1 MTTLQQSDRTYSRGA
16 LEARLELAE
25 RALVYSNR
33 NIQITTEILIQASEE
48 MLPLLVERTENIA
61 NIAAL
66 VQTIREQVESETER
80 ELLDAASAS
89 WLSAHK
95 YGPSLHQLIDKQRSA
110 AAGPAMAN
118 VMLPFLLDNASWRA
132 FVQFLRAQ
140 LGPAG
145 PYKQWKRGLAGRASE
160 FVRANQDL
168 KSAVAERGRIAEK
181 LSQFASIVEC
191 SNDAIIMHTLDG
203 TIASW
208 NAGAE
213 NIYGYSA
220 NEVVGRHRTFLLAAD
235 EADEL
240 PAILELLKR
249 GERNPVKET
258 VHIGKE
264 QRRIEVSEM
273 LSAVKDTSG
282 KVVGA
287 VAITRY
293 IGGQKTQK
301 SDATKPSSQGW
312 EVSP

>member
-1 MTTLQQSDRTYSRGA
+1 MTTTQTDQTSFRSA

-48 MLPLLVERTENIA
+48 VLPLLVERTENSA

-66 VQTIREQVESETER
+66 VQSIRERVESETER

-89 WLSAHK
+89 WTATHK

-110 AAGPAMAN
+110 AAGQAMAN

-140 LGPAG
+140 AGPTG
-145 PYKQWKRGLAGRASE
+145 PYKQWKRGLASRASE
-160 FVRANQDL
+160 FVRANQEL
-168 KSAVAERGRIAEK
+168 KSAVAERGRVAER
-181 LSQFASIVEC
+181 LSQLASIVEC

-208 NAGAE
+208 NIGAE
-213 NIYGYSA
+213 NVYGYSA
-220 NEVVGRHRTFLLAAD
+220 NEVVGRPRSVLLPANQP
-235 EADEL
+235 DEL
-240 PAILELLKR
+240 PAILEMLKR
-249 GERNPVKET
+249 GEKTELKET
-258 VHIGKE
+258 VHLGKGNV
-264 QRRIEVSEM
+264 RIEVSEM
-273 LSAVKDTSG
+273 LSAVKDASG

-287 VAITRY
+287 VAIIRDVS
-293 IGGQKTQK
+293 GRKTQK
-301 SDATKPSSQGW
+301 SDATQRLLRGW
-312 EVSP
+312 QVSP

>member
-1 MTTLQQSDRTYSRGA
+1 MTNVQQSDQISSRTA

-48 MLPLLVERTENIA
+48 VIPLLVERTENSAKIA
-61 NIAAL
+61 TLI
-66 VQTIREQVESETER
+66 QTIRDQVESETER
-80 ELLDAASAS
+80 ELLDTTSAA

-140 LGPAG
+140 IGPAG
-145 PYKQWKRGLAGRASE
+145 PYKQWKRGLPNRASE
-160 FVRANQDL
+160 FVRANQEL

-181 LSQFASIVEC
+181 LSQLSSIVEC

-213 NIYGYSA
+213 NIYGYCA
-220 NEVVGRHRTFLLAAD
+220 NEVVGRPRSVLLPADQPDDLLAV
-235 EADEL
+235 
-240 PAILELLKR
+240 LEILKR
-249 GERNPVKET
+249 GERTQLKET
-258 VHIGKE
+258 VHIGKNNI
-264 QRRIEVSEM
+264 QIEVSEM
-273 LSAVKDTSG
+273 LSPVKDVSG
-282 KVVGA
+282 KVVGV
-287 VAITRY
+287 VAITRD
-293 IGGQKTQK
+293 ISGRRTQN
-301 SDATKPSSQGW
+301 SNL
-312 EVSP
+312 

>member
-1 MTTLQQSDRTYSRGA
+1 MTTLQQSDQISSRTA
-16 LEARLELAE
+16 LEAKLELAE

-48 MLPLLVERTENIA
+48 VLPLLVERTENIA

-66 VQTIREQVESETER
+66 VQGLREQVESESER

-95 YGPSLHQLIDKQRSA
+95 YGTSLHQLIDKQRSA

-140 LGPAG
+140 LGPTTG
-145 PYKQWKRGLAGRASE
+145 PFKQWKRGLAGRASE
-160 FVRANQDL
+160 FVRANQEL
-168 KSAVAERGRIAEK
+168 KCAVAERGRIAEK
-181 LSQFASIVEC
+181 LSQFTSIVEC

-208 NAGAE
+208 NIGAE

-220 NEVVGRHRTFLLAAD
+220 NEVVGRPRTWLLPD
-235 EADEL
+235 EQADEL
-240 PAILELLKR
+240 PGILELLKR
-249 GERNPVKET
+249 GERTAAKAKET
-258 VHIGKE
+258 IHIGKG

-273 LSAVKDTSG
+273 LSAVKDAG
-282 KVVGA
+282 GRVVGA
-287 VAITRY
+287 VAIIRD
-293 IGGQKTQK
+293 ISGRNVASNQL
-301 SDATKPSSQGW
+301 PR
-312 EVSP
+312 

>member
-1 MTTLQQSDRTYSRGA
+1 MTTLQQSDQTSSRSV
-16 LEARLELAE
+16 LEAMLELAE
-25 RALVYSNR
+25 QALVYSNR

-48 MLPLLVERTENIA
+48 VLPLLVERTDNIA
-61 NIAAL
+61 NIAML
-66 VQTIREQVESETER
+66 VQSIREKVESETER

-95 YGPSLHQLIDKQRSA
+95 YGPSLHQLIDKQRNA

-140 LGPAG
+140 VGPTG
-145 PYKQWKRGLAGRASE
+145 PYKQWKRGLASRASE
-160 FVRANQDL
+160 FVRANQEL

-208 NAGAE
+208 NSGAE

-220 NEVVGRHRTFLLAAD
+220 NEVVGRPRAFLLPAD
-235 EADEL
+235 QPDDLTAN
-240 PAILELLKR
+240 LEILKR
-249 GERNPVKET
+249 GERTELKET
-258 VHIGKE
+258 VHIGKNDL
-264 QRRIEVSEM
+264 RIEVSEM
-273 LSAVKDTSG
+273 LSPVKDTSG
-282 KVVGA
+282 RVVGA
-287 VAITRY
+287 VAITRN
-293 IGGQKTQK
+293 ISGRRPQKR
-301 SDATKPSSQGW
+301 DL
-312 EVSP
+312 

>member
-1 MTTLQQSDRTYSRGA
+1 MTTLQSDQTSSRSA

-25 RALVYSNR
+25 QALVYSNR

-48 MLPLLVERTENIA
+48 VLPLLVERTENSA
-61 NIAAL
+61 NIAML

-89 WLSAHK
+89 YLSAHK
-95 YGPSLHQLIDKQRSA
+95 YGPSLHQLIDKQRNA

-140 LGPAG
+140 VGPTG
-145 PYKQWKRGLAGRASE
+145 PYKQWKRGLASRAGE
-160 FVRANQDL
+160 FVRANQEL
-168 KSAVAERGRIAEK
+168 KSAVAERGRIEEK

-191 SNDAIIMHTLDG
+191 SNDAIILHTLDG

-208 NAGAE
+208 NIGAE

-220 NEVVGRHRTFLLAAD
+220 SEIVGRDRSVLLPADEPDDLLAV
-235 EADEL
+235 
-240 PAILELLKR
+240 LEILKR
-249 GERNPVKET
+249 GERTPLKEA
-258 VHIGKE
+258 VHIGKD

-273 LSAVKDTSG
+273 MSAVKDASG

-287 VAITRY
+287 VAITRD
-293 IGGQKTQK
+293 ISGRRT
-301 SDATKPSSQGW
+301 
-312 EVSP
+312 

>member
-1 MTTLQQSDRTYSRGA
+1 MQTEQTSSRNA

-48 MLPLLVERTENIA
+48 VLPLLVERTENSA

-66 VQTIREQVESETER
+66 VQSIRGQVESETER
-80 ELLDAASAS
+80 ELLDIASAS

-110 AAGPAMAN
+110 AAGQAMAN

-140 LGPAG
+140 VGPTG
-145 PYKQWKRGLAGRASE
+145 PYKQWKRGLASRASE
-160 FVRANQDL
+160 FVRANQEL
-168 KSAVAERGRIAEK
+168 KSAVAERGRIAER
-181 LSQFASIVEC
+181 LSQLASIVEC

-208 NAGAE
+208 NIGAE
-213 NIYGYSA
+213 NVYGYSA
-220 NEVVGRHRTFLLAAD
+220 NEVVGRPRSVLLPTD
-235 EADEL
+235 QPDEL
-240 PAILELLKR
+240 PVILELLKR
-249 GERNPVKET
+249 GERTELKET
-258 VHIGKE
+258 IHIGKD

-273 LSAVKDTSG
+273 LSPVKDASG

-287 VAITRY
+287 VAITRD
-293 IGGQKTQK
+293 ISGRRTQK
-301 SDATKPSSQGW
+301 SDGATPSFRGW
-312 EVSP
+312 ELST

>member
-1 MTTLQQSDRTYSRGA
+1 MTTLQQSDQTSSRSA

-48 MLPLLVERTENIA
+48 VLPLLVERSENIV
-61 NIAAL
+61 NLAAL
-66 VQTIREQVESETER
+66 VQKIREQVESEAER
-80 ELLDAASAS
+80 ELLDVASAS
-89 WLSAHK
+89 WLAAHK

-140 LGPAG
+140 MGPTG
-145 PYKQWKRGLAGRASE
+145 PYKQWKRGLASRASK
-160 FVRANQDL
+160 FIRANQEL

-208 NAGAE
+208 NIGAE

-220 NEVVGRHRTFLLAAD
+220 NEVVGRPRSVL
-235 EADEL
+235 L
-240 PAILELLKR
+240 PADQPDDILAVLEILKS
-249 GERNPVKET
+249 GERSRLKET
-258 VHIGKE
+258 VHIGKNNL
-264 QRRIEVSEM
+264 RIEVSEM

-287 VAITRY
+287 VAIIRD
-293 IGGQKTQK
+293 ISGRRTQN
-301 SDATKPSSQGW
+301 SDAKKPFLQGW
-312 EVSP
+312 NVSS

>member
-1 MTTLQQSDRTYSRGA
+1 MTTVQQSDETSSRSA

-48 MLPLLVERTENIA
+48 VLPLLVERTENIA
-61 NIAAL
+61 NIAVL

-95 YGPSLHQLIDKQRSA
+95 YGPSLHQLIDKQRNA

-140 LGPAG
+140 LGPTG
-145 PYKQWKRGLAGRASE
+145 PYKQWKRGLASRASE
-160 FVRANQDL
+160 FVRANQEL

-181 LSQFASIVEC
+181 LSQFTSIVEC
-191 SNDAIIMHTLDG
+191 ANDAIIMHTLDG

-208 NAGAE
+208 NIGAE

-220 NEVVGRHRTFLLAAD
+220 NEVVGRPRSVLLPADQADDLLAV
-235 EADEL
+235 
-240 PAILELLKR
+240 LEILKR
-249 GERNPVKET
+249 GETTPLRET
-258 VHIGKE
+258 VHFGK
-264 QRRIEVSEM
+264 RNVGVEVSEM
-273 LSAVKDTSG
+273 LSPVKDISG

-287 VAITRY
+287 VAIIREISGRRT
-293 IGGQKTQK
+293 
-301 SDATKPSSQGW
+301 
-312 EVSP
+312 

>member
-1 MTTLQQSDRTYSRGA
+1 MTTMQQSDQTSSRTS

-48 MLPLLVERTENIA
+48 VLPLLVERTENIA
-61 NIAAL
+61 NIAVL
-66 VQTIREQVESETER
+66 VQRIREQVESETER

-110 AAGPAMAN
+110 AAGPAMSN

-140 LGPAG
+140 LGPTG
-145 PYKQWKRGLAGRASE
+145 PYRQWKRGLANRANE
-160 FVRANQDL
+160 FVRANQEL

-181 LSQFASIVEC
+181 LAQCTSIVEC

-208 NAGAE
+208 NTGAE

-220 NEVVGRHRTFLLAAD
+220 NEVVGRPRAVLLPA
-235 EADEL
+235 EQADEL
-240 PAILELLKR
+240 LAILEILKR
-249 GERNPVKET
+249 GERTPAKET
-258 VHIGKE
+258 VHIGKD

-273 LSAVKDTSG
+273 LSAVKDISG

-287 VAITRY
+287 VAITRD
-293 IGGQKTQK
+293 ISGRRT
-301 SDATKPSSQGW
+301 
-312 EVSP
+312 

>member
-1 MTTLQQSDRTYSRGA
+1 MQTDQTSSRNA

-48 MLPLLVERTENIA
+48 VLPLLVERTENSA

-66 VQTIREQVESETER
+66 VQRIREQVESETER
-80 ELLDAASAS
+80 ELLDIASAS
-89 WLSAHK
+89 WLSAYK

-110 AAGPAMAN
+110 AAGQAMAN

-140 LGPAG
+140 VGPTG
-145 PYKQWKRGLAGRASE
+145 PYKQWKRGLASRASE
-160 FVRANQDL
+160 FVRANQEL
-168 KSAVAERGRIAEK
+168 KSAVAERGRIAER
-181 LSQFASIVEC
+181 LSQLASIVEC

-208 NAGAE
+208 NIGAE
-213 NIYGYSA
+213 SVYGYSA
-220 NEVVGRHRTFLLAAD
+220 HEVVGRPRSVLLPGD
-235 EADEL
+235 QPDEL
-240 PAILELLKR
+240 PAILEMLKR
-249 GERNPVKET
+249 GERTELKET
-258 VHIGKE
+258 IHIGKN

-273 LSAVKDTSG
+273 LSPVKDASG

-287 VAITRY
+287 VAITRD
-293 IGGQKTQK
+293 ISGRRTPKN
-301 SDATKPSSQGW
+301 DAAEPSFRGW
-312 EVSP
+312 EVPT

>member
-1 MTTLQQSDRTYSRGA
+1 MTTLQQSDQISSLSA
-16 LEARLELAE
+16 LEAKLELAE
-25 RALVYSNR
+25 RPLVYSNR

-48 MLPLLVERTENIA
+48 VLPLLVERAENIA
-61 NIAAL
+61 NIAML
-66 VQTIREQVESETER
+66 VQSIREKVESETER
-80 ELLDAASAS
+80 ELLDAAGAS

-140 LGPAG
+140 MGPTG

-160 FVRANQDL
+160 FVRANQEL

-208 NAGAE
+208 NIGAE

-220 NEVVGRHRTFLLAAD
+220 SEVVGRPRSVLLPADQPDELLAV
-235 EADEL
+235 
-240 PAILELLKR
+240 LEILKR
-249 GERNPVKET
+249 GERNQVKET
-258 VHIGKE
+258 AHVGKNNV
-264 QRRIEVSEM
+264 RIEVSEM
-273 LSAVKDTSG
+273 LSAVKDASG

-287 VAITRY
+287 VAITRDLS
-293 IGGQKTQK
+293 GRT
-301 SDATKPSSQGW
+301 
-312 EVSP
+312 

>member
-1 MTTLQQSDRTYSRGA
+1 MTTVQQSDQISSRTA

-48 MLPLLVERTENIA
+48 VLPLLVERTENIA

-66 VQTIREQVESETER
+66 VQRLREQVESENER
-80 ELLDAASAS
+80 DLLDVASAS

-95 YGPSLHQLIDKQRSA
+95 YGTSLHQLIDKQSSA

-140 LGPAG
+140 LGPTG
-145 PYKQWKRGLAGRASE
+145 PYKQWKRGLAGRAGE
-160 FVRANQDL
+160 FVRANQEL
-168 KSAVAERGRIAEK
+168 KCAVAERGRIAEK

-191 SNDAIIMHTLDG
+191 SNDAIIMYSLEG

-208 NAGAE
+208 NTGAE

-220 NEVVGRHRTFLLAAD
+220 NEVVGRPRAVLLPAGQP
-235 EADEL
+235 DEL
-240 PAILELLKR
+240 PEILELLKR
-249 GERNPVKET
+249 GERTSAKET

-264 QRRIEVSEM
+264 HRRVGVSEM
-273 LSAVKDTSG
+273 LSAVRDTSG
-282 KVVGA
+282 KIVGV
-287 VAITRY
+287 VAITRDLSARR
-293 IGGQKTQK
+293 T
-301 SDATKPSSQGW
+301 
-312 EVSP
+312 

>member
-1 MTTLQQSDRTYSRGA
+1 MRTLQQSDQMSARNA
-16 LEARLELAE
+16 LEAKLELAE

-48 MLPLLVERTENIA
+48 VLPLLVERTENIA

-66 VQTIREQVESETER
+66 VQSIRGQVESETER

-89 WLSAHK
+89 RLSAHK

-118 VMLPFLLDNASWRA
+118 VMLPFLLDNASWTA

-140 LGPAG
+140 LGDTG

-160 FVRANQDL
+160 FVCANQEL

-191 SNDAIIMHTLDG
+191 ANDAIIMHTLDG

-213 NIYGYSA
+213 NIYGYSPSEA
-220 NEVVGRHRTFLLAAD
+220 VGRPRAFLLCAD
-235 EADEL
+235 QPDEL
-240 PAILELLKR
+240 PAILEKLKR
-249 GERNPVKET
+249 GERTQLKET
-258 VHIGKE
+258 VHLGKDE
-264 QRRIEVSEM
+264 RRIEVSEM
-273 LSAVKDTSG
+273 ISAVKDTSG

-287 VAITRY
+287 VAITRDV
-293 IGGQKTQK
+293 GGRRPHKI
-301 SDATKPSSQGW
+301 DSSNT
-312 EVSP
+312 SL

>member
-1 MTTLQQSDRTYSRGA
+1 MMTVQQSDQISSRTA

-48 MLPLLVERTENIA
+48 VIPLLVERTENSAKIA
-61 NIAAL
+61 TLI
-66 VQTIREQVESETER
+66 QTIRDQVESETER
-80 ELLDAASAS
+80 ELLDTTSAA

-140 LGPAG
+140 IGPAG
-145 PYKQWKRGLAGRASE
+145 PYKQWKRGLANRASE
-160 FVRANQDL
+160 FVRANQEL

-181 LSQFASIVEC
+181 LSQLSSIVEC

-213 NIYGYSA
+213 NIYGYCA
-220 NEVVGRHRTFLLAAD
+220 NEVVGRPRSVLLPADQPDDLLAV
-235 EADEL
+235 
-240 PAILELLKR
+240 LEILKR
-249 GERNPVKET
+249 GERTQLKET
-258 VHIGKE
+258 VHIGKNNI
-264 QRRIEVSEM
+264 QIEVSEM
-273 LSAVKDTSG
+273 LSPVKDVSG
-282 KVVGA
+282 KVVGV
-287 VAITRY
+287 VAITRD
-293 IGGQKTQK
+293 ISGRRTQN
-301 SDATKPSSQGW
+301 SNL
-312 EVSP
+312 